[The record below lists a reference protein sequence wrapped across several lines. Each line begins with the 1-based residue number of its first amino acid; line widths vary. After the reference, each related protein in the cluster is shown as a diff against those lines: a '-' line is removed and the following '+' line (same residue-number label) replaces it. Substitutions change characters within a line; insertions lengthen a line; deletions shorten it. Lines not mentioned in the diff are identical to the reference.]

1 MGAAYTAGSYTAAP
15 APKSCGPRGLCTEMP
30 AIGVSREVVTAVYSK
45 SSQTLASTSCLEM
58 VLKPL
63 RQLFSCDE
71 AGGEVKHQAFLFIG
85 ELQCSSSNVPPATLR
100 SGPCSIEGVRWPA

>member
-1 MGAAYTAGSYTAAP
+1 
-15 APKSCGPRGLCTEMP
+15 MP

-71 AGGEVKHQAFLFIG
+71 AGGEVKHQAFLFIDG
-85 ELQCSSSNVPPATLR
+85 RHDLR
-100 SGPCSIEGVRWPA
+100 AIQHEERLHRRVGSAFVAVENG